1 MNTANIAAL
10 ILLSLAAPL
19 RSEESL
25 VDTLTQ
31 DDLQTAFRTLLKE
44 YIQPGQLSAL
54 EINRAALDG
63 LLDRLGLG
71 AELIPRTPA
80 APSFQSSH
88 ITISEIPAE
97 KIAYLRPSAF
107 SEEDLTK
114 TDEALKKFAESAC
127 TTLILDMRS
136 PMPDEEFSRSASFLN
151 RFCPP
156 NETLFKITKPG
167 KTDPPQLFTS
177 QPAPVHWTGET
188 ILLVD
193 AETTGAAEITAAA
206 IHHFHPGSLIIGQQT
221 PGRTVQ
227 YQTLDITPD
236 ASLRFAVAEAILP
249 DDTSLFK
256 KGLTPKIQTL
266 TPPEAKHQIF
276 TTSEESGITKFV
288 EEKEHPVLNEAALVA
303 GTNPELPYLL
313 DKSAKRPSDIDKTP
327 LIDTALQRTL
337 DFLKIRN
344 FLE

>member
-1 MNTANIAAL
+1 MNSANIAAL
-10 ILLSLAAPL
+10 ILFSLAAPL
-19 RSEESL
+19 RSEENL

-31 DDLQTAFRTLLKE
+31 DNLQETFRVLLKD
-44 YIQPGQLSAL
+44 YIQPEQLSAL

-63 LLDRLGLG
+63 LLGRLGLG
-71 AELIPRTPA
+71 VELIPRATES
-80 APSFQSSH
+80 PSYQTNH
-88 ITISEIPAE
+88 VTVAEIIE
-97 KIAYLRPSAF
+97 GNIAYLRPSAF
-107 SEEDLTK
+107 SEVDLTK
-114 TDEALKKFAESAC
+114 TDEALTKFAESAC

-136 PMPDEEFSRSASFLN
+136 PMPDEDFSRSASFLN

-156 NETLFKITKPG
+156 SETLFKITKPG

-177 QPAPVHWTGET
+177 ESATITWTGET

-193 AETTGAAEITAAA
+193 AETSGAAEIAAA
-206 IHHFHPGSLIIGQQT
+206 VIHHFHTDSLIVGQQT

-227 YQTLDITPD
+227 YQTFDITE
-236 ASLRFAVAEAILP
+236 ATTLRFAIAEAILP
-249 DDTSLFK
+249 DDTSLFQ
-256 KGLTPKIQTL
+256 KGLTPKILTV
-266 TPPEAKHQIF
+266 TPPEPKHQIF
-276 TTSEESGITKFV
+276 KASEDSGMAKFV

-313 DKSAKRPSDIDKTP
+313 DKSAKRESDVDKSP

-337 DFLKIRN
+337 DFLKIRK